1 MAGGFYPQDAEAGVL
16 IEVRNTLDEA
26 GDAI

>member
-16 IEVRNTLDEA
+16 VEIRYTLDEA
-26 GDAI
+26 GDPL